1 MVGDA
6 TGHEGESLG
15 TDLVDDGAE
24 EDERALDPRVCSDG
38 ARDDG
43 HRIGYGREED
53 NLTGHTGVGAV
64 AARRHPTT
72 DSYVLCPRLPT
83 MTVIAMPSVAPV
95 VAGSMSGEVAKA
107 VAALDDFDVAYET
120 NPMGTVVEADDV
132 DTLLDAVA
140 AAHKAVDGD
149 RVSTFL
155 KIDDKRTRTQEA
167 SEKVSR
173 VEAELGREARRTR

>member
-1 MVGDA
+1 MTTV
-6 TGHEGESLG
+6 
-15 TDLVDDGAE
+15 
-24 EDERALDPRVCSDG
+24 AL
-38 ARDDG
+38 
-43 HRIGYGREED
+43 
-53 NLTGHTGVGAV
+53 L
-64 AARRHPTT
+64 
-72 DSYVLCPRLPT
+72 
-83 MTVIAMPSVAPV
+83 SVAPV
-95 VAGSMSGEVAKA
+95 IEGSMASEVAKA
-107 VAALDDFDVAYET
+107 VAALDEFDVAYET

-155 KIDDKRTRTQEA
+155 KIDDKRTRTQDA